1 MTALG
6 TTDRP
11 LRVAIVGSGPS
22 GFYAADTLFK
32 SGVPVDVDM
41 FDRLPTPFGLVRG
54 GVAPDHPRIRNVIQV
69 YERIASHE
77 RFRFLGNVEVGYH
90 VTVPELRRHYDALLL
105 ACGTETD
112 QRMAIAGEELPG
124 SYGATQFVGWYNGH
138 PDYRHLTFDLSQEV
152 AVIVGAGNV
161 AIDVARILC
170 KTVNELRHTEIAQH
184 ALTALSESRIRHV
197 YIVARRGA
205 AQAKFTT
212 KELKELGE
220 LEDCDPIV
228 DPEDLHI
235 APEDEEDF
243 KDPTKS
249 NNLKYLGQFAA
260 RQPSP
265 EKRKRLYFKFLW
277 SPIKLRGV
285 GRVQEVLLGR
295 NELVGPAGSRRAR
308 STGETMRLPCG
319 LLFRS
324 IGYRGVP
331 LPGVPFNERYGLIP
345 NEGGRVTEN
354 GKPVD
359 GLYVAGWIKR
369 GPTGIIGTNKP
380 CSAETVQ
387 HLLEDLPKLV
397 PCEVADTQPLL
408 DLLRER
414 GTRVVGIADWRI
426 IDQAEIA
433 RGQAVRKPRERFTY
447 YHEML
452 SLLD

>member
-1 MTALG
+1 
-6 TTDRP
+6 

-32 SGVPVDVDM
+32 SDVVVAVDM

-54 GVAPDHPRIRNVIQV
+54 GVAPDHPRIRNVVQV
-69 YERIASHE
+69 YERIATHE
-77 RFRFLGNVEVGYH
+77 RFRFVGNVEVGYH
-90 VTVPELRRHYDALLL
+90 VTIPELGRYYDALLL

-138 PDYRHLTFDLSQEV
+138 PDYRHLTFDLSVET
-152 AVIVGAGNV
+152 AVIIGAGNV

-170 KTVNELRHTEIAQH
+170 KSVNELRHTEIAQH
-184 ALTALSESRIRHV
+184 ALDALSHSRIRDV
-197 YIVARRGA
+197 YLIARRGP

-220 LEDCDPIV
+220 LEDCDPVV
-228 DPEDLHI
+228 DPADLQI

-243 KDPTKS
+243 RDPTKA
-249 NNLKYLGQFAA
+249 NNLKYLGQFAERA
-260 RQPSP
+260 PSP
-265 EKRKRLYFKFLW
+265 EKSKRLRFKFLW

-285 GRVQEVLLGR
+285 GRVEEIQLGR
-295 NELVGPAGSRRAR
+295 NELVGPAGGRRAR
-308 STGETMRLPCG
+308 STGETTRLACG
-319 LLFRS
+319 LVFRS

-331 LPGVPFNERYGLIP
+331 IPGVPFNDRYGLVP

-354 GKPVD
+354 GKPVP

-380 CSAETVQ
+380 CSAETVK
-387 HLLEDLPKLV
+387 HLLEDAPKLT
-397 PCEVADTQPLL
+397 PCEVPDTQPLL

-414 GTRVVGIADWRI
+414 GTRVVGMADWRI
-426 IDQAEIA
+426 IDQAEIL
-433 RGQAVRKPRERFTY
+433 RGQAVRKPRERFTH

-452 SLLD
+452 SLLEDEQ